1 MYQNTKIYFV
11 TKANVISYLLKREEN
26 MIRII
31 IGFALTVCFQ
41 MKANHQKLNLQKAI
55 DLKMV
60 KAQAKSLGGYQG
72 FCIKMELK
80 NLTNDSIIIIV
91 EAGRRLNSIEDKNQD
106 ILITQQEIIAL
117 QKFENK
123 SFDVKG
129 YCCQASNHSPSA
141 GSKYDINKMAEA
153 NLVLLAQY
161 LNSCALEANTEQQ
174 AIWAISDNKSTANV
188 ASMND
193 SLLLPLK
200 QLVANLKGEKLPWY
214 SIITKTFLYA
224 SGRME
229 THPLYLRGKLNYS
242 NDKLDYVS
250 LYVYN
255 EKGLPVCQIKSQW
268 LVPCSGKDYDLN
280 IPIKGLA
287 KGKYTIELK
296 TPEKQLAKQE
306 FEI

>member
-1 MYQNTKIYFV
+1 M
-11 TKANVISYLLKREEN
+11 NVISYLFKREEK
-26 MIRII
+26 MVRII
-31 IGFALTVCFQ
+31 IVFVLLMNLHLT
-41 MKANHQKLNLQKAI
+41 ANHQKMKLQKAL

-60 KAQAKSLGGYQG
+60 KAQVQSLGGYQG

-80 NLTNDSIIIIV
+80 NLGLDSLIIIV
-91 EAGRRLNSIEDKNQD
+91 EAGRRLNSIDEKNQD
-106 ILITQQEIIAL
+106 ILITKEEIIAL
-117 QKFENK
+117 RKLENK

-129 YCCQASNHSPSA
+129 YCCQASNHSPSSGA
-141 GSKYDINKMAEA
+141 KYDVNKMADEK
-153 NLVLLAQY
+153 LVLVAQY
-161 LNSCALEANTEQQ
+161 LNFNKLEANTEQQ

-214 SIITKTFLYA
+214 SVITKTFLFA

-229 THPLYLRGKLNYS
+229 TYPQYLRGKIKYS
-242 NDKLDYVS
+242 NNEENYVS

-255 EKGLPVCQIKSQW
+255 EKGLPVCEIKSQW
-268 LVPCSGKDYDLN
+268 LMPCANKDYDLN
-280 IPIKGLA
+280 IPLKGLA